1 MGIQS
6 GFCTPQGWEGMQR
19 DLLQHSWD
27 PSSLCHIPSPAM
39 GPGSVT
45 GAVTEPAQPSQ
56 ALSPPLA
63 LSLCG
68 ASPCGQGV
76 AQLEVAPHPPW
87 GTWGRR
93 AEVSPRLCSVLGEPH
108 SGLSVP
114 SVTHQPSTTQQ
125 PGDTTQGR
133 EQECGQRS
141 SRVKPRGDVSSSQMS
156 RGHLKLWQEV
166 ALGHHEGSAPP
177 RRVLAAQTLQLP
189 GAGLGGSRRPFLLPL
204 KPPEPR
210 AEGGAGVAA
219 WPGCAGGLSGAGA
232 HPGGS
237 AAGWGTAP

>member
-125 PGDTTQGR
+125 PGDTTPGERAGVWAEEQQGEAMGR
-133 EQECGQRS
+133 CFQLSDVQGS
-141 SRVKPRGDVSSSQMS
+141 LKAVAGGGTWSPRGLCSS
-156 RGHLKLWQEV
+156 
-166 ALGHHEGSAPP
+166 P
-177 RRVLAAQTLQLP
+177 
-189 GAGLGGSRRPFLLPL
+189 
-204 KPPEPR
+204 
-210 AEGGAGVAA
+210 
-219 WPGCAGGLSGAGA
+219 
-232 HPGGS
+232 
-237 AAGWGTAP
+237 